1 MNSIR
6 LNSIRLITLLV
17 VLVAHLACAGHAWAQ
32 VAVRARVLHTLEGD
46 GAGTIR
52 DGVVVITDGKIARVG
67 PAVSTPIPANYR
79 VIDAPVVTPGFIDGR
94 CTVGVSGMLN
104 QRQDQDQLE
113 RSGAIQPEL
122 RAIDAF
128 NPLDPLVAYVR
139 MLGVTTLHTGHAPGE
154 LVSGQTCVVKAT
166 GAQVDDC
173 VVVET
178 AGVAVTL
185 GPGGHRSG
193 GSPGTRAKAIAML
206 RDELL
211 KAQEHVRKEAARD
224 AKAGEAAAGG
234 TSAEAKPDAKPDAK
248 PEAKPGEPR
257 NLRREVMARVV
268 RREVPLIITAHR
280 AQDLH
285 NALRLAREF
294 NLRIILDGASEAYLL
309 ADEIARAQVD
319 VLVHPTMARAYGEME
334 NMSWE
339 NASRLADAGVRVA
352 FQGGY
357 ESYVPKARVVHF
369 EAGVAAAHGLGFER
383 ALRAITVDSA
393 AILGLEG
400 RLGRLAPG
408 LDADLALFD
417 GDPFEYRTKCL
428 GVIIDGRVFE
438 GPAR

>member
-1 MNSIR
+1 MSSIR
-6 LNSIRLITLLV
+6 LNSIRIIALVAVLL
-17 VLVAHLACAGHAWAQ
+17 AHLACAGHAWAQ
-32 VAVRARVLHTLEGD
+32 VAVRARVLHTMEGD

-67 PAVSTPIPANYR
+67 PAASTPIPAGYR
-79 VIDAPVVTPGFIDGR
+79 VIDAPVATPGFIDGR

-113 RSGAIQPEL
+113 RSGAMQPEL

-154 LVSGQTCVVKAT
+154 LISGQTCVVKAT
-166 GAQVDDC
+166 GAPVDAC

-211 KAQEHVRKEAARD
+211 KAQEHVRKEAARE
-224 AKAGEAAAGG
+224 AKAGE
-234 TSAEAKPDAKPDAK
+234 TPAEGAPTAKP
-248 PEAKPGEPR
+248 PEAR
-257 NLRREVMARVV
+257 NLRREIMARVI
-268 RREVPLIITAHR
+268 RREVPLVVTAHR
-280 AQDLH
+280 AQDIH
-285 NALRLAREF
+285 SALRLAREF
-294 NLRIILDGASEAYLL
+294 DVRVILDGASEAYLL
-309 ADEIARAQVD
+309 ADEIARAGVD

-334 NMSWE
+334 NMTWE

-408 LDADLALFD
+408 LDADVALFD

>member
-6 LNSIRLITLLV
+6 LNSIRPIALAV
-17 VLVAHLACAGHAWAQ
+17 VLLAHLGCTGHAWAQ
-32 VAVRARVLHTLEGD
+32 VAVRARVLHTMEGD

-67 PAVSTPIPANYR
+67 PAASTPIPAGYR
-79 VIDAPVVTPGFIDGR
+79 VIDAPVATPGFIDGR

-166 GAQVDDC
+166 GAPVDDS

-211 KAQEHVRKEAARD
+211 KAQEYVRKEA
-224 AKAGEAAAGG
+224 AKAGEAAAEGVP
-234 TSAEAKPDAKPDAK
+234 SAKP
-248 PEAKPGEPR
+248 PEAR
-257 NLRREVMARVV
+257 NLRREIMARVI
-268 RREVPLIITAHR
+268 RREVPLVVTAHR
-280 AQDLH
+280 AQDIH
-285 NALRLAREF
+285 SALRLAREF
-294 NLRIILDGASEAYLL
+294 DVRVILDGASEAYVL

-334 NMSWE
+334 NMTWE

-369 EAGVAAAHGLGFER
+369 EAGVAAAHGMGFER

-393 AILGLEG
+393 AMLGLEG
-400 RLGRLAPG
+400 RLGRLSPG
-408 LDADLALFD
+408 LDADMALFD
-417 GDPFEYRTKCL
+417 GDPFEYRTKCV